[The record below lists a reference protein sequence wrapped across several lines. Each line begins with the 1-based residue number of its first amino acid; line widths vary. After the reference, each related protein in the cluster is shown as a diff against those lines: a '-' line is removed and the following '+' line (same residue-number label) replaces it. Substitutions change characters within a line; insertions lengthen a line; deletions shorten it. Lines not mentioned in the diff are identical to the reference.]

1 MKNTTARI
9 NVVDALRG
17 FAILG
22 ILMMHSLEQFN
33 LFDYPTVENRLL
45 LFTDSVFNNSI
56 PFLFAG
62 KAYAIFA
69 LLFGLSFFIQNDN
82 QLQKG
87 KDFRGRFAW
96 RLVLLFGW
104 GVINSIFYTGDVL
117 ILFSMLGFLL
127 IITSKLSNKAVFILA
142 IFLFLMPLQWGKVI
156 FYLFNAELP
165 LEAQP
170 HVPFYLQTLTVM
182 KSGNFM
188 DMVTGV
194 VNSQL
199 YSFLWWTCQGR
210 IFQVAALFLLGML
223 IGRKGLFINTDNNI
237 RFWGKTLMVSII
249 CYFPLAGLL
258 PIMEMLVENEN
269 VKQQLNII
277 LGCYSSF
284 AFLCILASLFV
295 LFYYKSSFHKWLSK
309 LEPYGKMSLT
319 MYISQSVIGGFIFY
333 NWGLGLAKELSVTF
347 SILVGMGIF
356 AIQYTF
362 AYFWLKKHR
371 HGPLEYIWKKA
382 TWIGAKK

>member
-1 MKNTTARI
+1 
-9 NVVDALRG
+9 
-17 FAILG
+17 
-22 ILMMHSLEQFN
+22 
-33 LFDYPTVENRLL
+33 
-45 LFTDSVFNNSI
+45 
-56 PFLFAG
+56 
-62 KAYAIFA
+62 
-69 LLFGLSFFIQNDN
+69 
-82 QLQKG
+82 
-87 KDFRGRFAW
+87 
-96 RLVLLFGW
+96 
-104 GVINSIFYTGDVL
+104 
-117 ILFSMLGFLL
+117 
-127 IITSKLSNKAVFILA
+127 
-142 IFLFLMPLQWGKVI
+142 
-156 FYLFNAELP
+156 
-165 LEAQP
+165 
-170 HVPFYLQTLTVM
+170 
-182 KSGNFM
+182 
-188 DMVTGV
+188 
-194 VNSQL
+194 
-199 YSFLWWTCQGR
+199 
-210 IFQVAALFLLGML
+210 
-223 IGRKGLFINTDNNI
+223 
-237 RFWGKTLMVSII
+237 MVSII

-347 SILVGMGIF
+347 SILVGLGIF